1 MNHKKNKKVKLA
13 VLASGTGSLFES
25 IVIACETEEMD
36 ADVVCLI
43 SDRLN
48 APVLAK
54 AHKHNIP
61 VQVFKQKDYP
71 SIVKWDTVL
80 CDYLQKKLPDWIVLA
95 GFLKKI
101 EKTTL
106 KQFKNHIINIHPALL
121 PRHGGKGMYGRRVHQ
136 SVIQSEEKTTGV
148 SVHLVSDQY
157 DRGPIL
163 AQTPVSVS
171 SDDTAESLEDRVK
184 TIERKFYVS
193 VLKQLI
199 KGKIK
204 TKGIK

>member
-13 VLASGTGSLFES
+13 ILASGTGSLFES
-25 IVIACETEEMD
+25 IVIACETGQMN

-43 SDRLN
+43 SDRSN
-48 APVLAK
+48 VPVLEK

-61 VQVFKQKDYP
+61 LQVFQHKKYS
-71 SIVKWDTVL
+71 SIEEWDETL
-80 CDYLQKKLPDWIVLA
+80 CDYLQQKNPDWIILA

-101 EKTTL
+101 EKMAL
-106 KQFKNHIINIHPALL
+106 EKFKNRIINIHPALL

-136 SVIQSEEKTTGV
+136 LVIESGEKTTGV
-148 SVHLVSDQY
+148 SVHLVSEQY

-171 SDDTAESLEDRVK
+171 PDDTAESLEDKVK
-184 TIERKFYVS
+184 TVERKFYIS
-193 VLKQLI
+193 VLQQLI
-199 KGKIK
+199 TGKIK
-204 TKGIK
+204 TKEIR

>member
-1 MNHKKNKKVKLA
+1 MKTQNTKLRLA
-13 VLASGTGSLFES
+13 ILASGTGSLFES
-25 IVIACETEEMD
+25 IVIACQEGVLS
-36 ADVVCLI
+36 ADVVCLV
-43 SDRLN
+43 SDR
-48 APVLAK
+48 PSVSVLEK

-61 VQVFKQKDYP
+61 VQVFKQRDY
-71 SIVKWDTVL
+71 SSVEQWDTAL

-101 EKTTL
+101 EKMAL
-106 KQFKNHIINIHPALL
+106 EKFKDRIINIHPALL

-136 SVIQSEEKTTGV
+136 SVIQSGEKTTGV

-157 DRGPIL
+157 DRGSIL
-163 AQTPVSVS
+163 AQTPVLVS
-171 SDDTAESLEDRVK
+171 SDDTAESLEDKVK

-199 KGKIK
+199 NGKIK
-204 TKGIK
+204 PKGIK